1 MKICT
6 SATVFQ
12 DALGVRLS
20 VTYSEIDDQGKVI
33 SDNKRANRILTN
45 AGQKAVAQQLLTIAQ
60 EFVDGLEE

>member
-1 MKICT
+1 MRICT

-20 VTYSEIDDQGKVI
+20 VTFSEIDEQGKVI
-33 SDNKRANRILTN
+33 SDNKRANRILTT
-45 AGQKAVAQQLLTIAQ
+45 QKAVAQQLLTIAQ